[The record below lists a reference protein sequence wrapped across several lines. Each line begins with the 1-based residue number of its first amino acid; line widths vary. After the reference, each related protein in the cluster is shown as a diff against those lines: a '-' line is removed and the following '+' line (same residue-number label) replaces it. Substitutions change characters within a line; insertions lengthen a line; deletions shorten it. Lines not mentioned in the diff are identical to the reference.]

1 MDNVTIQRLQSRE
14 KIYSMVNELI
24 LYSLAL
30 AVIVTT
36 ITRGSIF
43 KEARKKIPVPF
54 LKKLFNCPYCLA
66 HWFAIPLGLHLGD
79 PILIFALI
87 AISSLP
93 TFFLIKYLRW
103 LDVN

>member
-1 MDNVTIQRLQSRE
+1 MNLAISA
-14 KIYSMVNELI
+14 
-24 LYSLAL
+24 LAL
-30 AVIVTT
+30 SVIVTT

-43 KEARKKIPVPF
+43 KTARSRIPEHSF

-66 HWFAIPLGLHLGD
+66 HWFAIPMGY
-79 PILIFALI
+79 PNIINILALI

-103 LDVN
+103 LDDDTIFYSKDSKLQ

>member
-1 MDNVTIQRLQSRE
+1 MFD
-14 KIYSMVNELI
+14 LI
-24 LYSLAL
+24 INSLAV

-36 ITRGSIF
+36 ITKGAILKS
-43 KEARKKIPVPF
+43 ARNQLTNQF

-66 HWFAIPLGLHLGD
+66 HWISIPFAFTMEPFNFIN
-79 PILIFALI
+79 IFALI

-93 TFFLIKYLRW
+93 TFLLIKYIRW

>member
-1 MDNVTIQRLQSRE
+1 MTI
-14 KIYSMVNELI
+14 I
-24 LYSLAL
+24 LYSLAV

-36 ITRGSIF
+36 ITRGAIF
-43 KEARKKIPVPF
+43 KSARDRLPGS
-54 LKKLFNCPYCLA
+54 LKDLFNCPYCLA
-66 HWFAIPLGLHLGD
+66 HWVSIPLGLVIQPFN
-79 PILIFALI
+79 PINVFALI